1 MIDNFA
7 LLNEP
12 RRPWIEPDDLKEK
25 FISLSSEV
33 HPDRLHNASAAEKES
48 ATKRYAELNAAYN
61 CLREPKDRLR
71 HLLELTLGKKLEE
84 IQQVPAGM
92 MEEAFEVGSLCRK
105 VDAFLGEKEKATSP
119 MLKVQFFERGQ
130 EWVDKLNEL
139 QGRISKR
146 RESVVEE
153 IKQIDSIWDGGAK
166 SNSTLDR
173 LDEIHRLLSYFNRW
187 TGQIQERILSLSF

>member
-12 RRPWIEPDDLKEK
+12 RRPWIDPEPLKEK

-33 HPDRLHNASAAEKES
+33 HPDRLHNASATEKEL
-48 ATKRYAELNAAYN
+48 ATKRYSELNAAYN

-71 HLLELTLGKKLEE
+71 HLLELTLNKKLEE
-84 IQQVPAGM
+84 IQQIPAGM

-105 VDAFLGEKEKATSP
+105 VDAFLSEKEKATSP
-119 MLKVQFFERGQ
+119 MLKVQLFEQGQ
-130 EWVDKLNEL
+130 EWVDKLTEL

-146 RESVVEE
+146 RDSVLEE
-153 IKQIDSIWDGGAK
+153 IRQIDAIWDDG
-166 SNSTLDR
+166 SNSALSR
-173 LDEIHRLLSYFNRW
+173 LDEIYRLLSYFNRW